1 MFNEQKIT
9 EREDILPIQ
18 FIYTKISTITP
29 KIYQWNKLSFYI
41 AFKIEILLIG
51 FLATLDIR
59 KMHYERI
66 KNEINYIYQKSP
78 SRKISV
84 VQ

>member
-1 MFNEQKIT
+1 MNKKLSKEGTDYLFNL
-9 EREDILPIQ
+9 DI
-18 FIYTKISTITP
+18 YKKSTITP
-29 KIYQWNKLSFYI
+29 KIYQWNELPLYI
-41 AFKIEILLIG
+41 AFEMEILLIC

-84 VQ
+84 VQR

>member
-41 AFKIEILLIG
+41 AFKVEILL
-51 FLATLDIR
+51 R
-59 KMHYERI
+59 KM
-66 KNEINYIYQKSP
+66 
-78 SRKISV
+78 
-84 VQ
+84 

>member
-29 KIYQWNKLSFYI
+29 KIYQWNKLPLYI
-41 AFKIEILLIG
+41 AFKIEILLIC